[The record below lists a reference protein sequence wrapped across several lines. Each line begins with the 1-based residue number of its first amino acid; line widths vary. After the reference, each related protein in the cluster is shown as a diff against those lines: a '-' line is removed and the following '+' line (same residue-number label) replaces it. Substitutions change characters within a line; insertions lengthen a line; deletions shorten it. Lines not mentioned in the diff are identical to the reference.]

1 MPSALETFANPPK
14 EFSVL
19 PFWFWN
25 DELDADEIRRQI
37 ADFEAHGVHGFI
49 IHPRVGLPRELGW
62 MSEALLAFYDVA
74 IEEAARRGL
83 QVVLYDEGMYPSGS
97 SAGQVVEENPA
108 FQTRCLEAR
117 ALAHGEEP
125 GLRADETLVAVVRR
139 QSGESVAVVDR
150 KMDAYIRGL
159 HFIDGGPEED
169 EPPAGDLLNP
179 EAVACFIRLVYDGFS
194 ERFGEHFGGLIPAI
208 FTDEPAR
215 WQRQPHS
222 ASCAAC
228 PGARPATRWGSPQR
242 PGAA

>member
-1 MPSALETFANPPK
+1 MPATLATFANPPI

-49 IHPRVGLPRELGW
+49 IHPRVGLPRGLGW
-62 MSEALLAFYDVA
+62 MSKALLAFYDVA
-74 IEEAARRGL
+74 IEEAARRGM

-97 SAGQVVEENPA
+97 SAGQVVEENPV

-117 ALAHGEEP
+117 GLGDGEEP
-125 GLRADETLVAVVRR
+125 TLQTDETLVAVVRR
-139 QSGESVAVVDR
+139 QSGERVAVIDR

-159 HFIDGGPEED
+159 HYIDGGPAED

-179 EAVACFIRLVYDGFS
+179 EAVACFIRLVYDAFYA
-194 ERFGEHFGGLIPAI
+194 RFGAHFGV
-208 FTDEPAR
+208 
-215 WQRQPHS
+215 
-222 ASCAAC
+222 
-228 PGARPATRWGSPQR
+228 
-242 PGAA
+242 